1 MKIVVCV
8 KKVPEIDQIRVAN
21 DRIEASGTGMTN
33 PFDMYAIEEA
43 IRIKENASDEVVALT
58 VGSEDS
64 DFALREALSL
74 GVDSAVRVWQDDIK
88 DSDILATAG
97 ILSAAIN
104 EIGDVGLVI
113 FGKQAVDDDASSVSG
128 AVGGFLGI
136 PQVLFV
142 KKIREIDDS
151 KLVAE
156 RATEDGFDVVE
167 TPLPAVISVVKEIN
181 EPRLPSLKGKMKA
194 KKAPIEVL
202 SLKDIGF
209 ESSAVGAASPSQQI
223 KAEEPH
229 PRPAGEI
236 LQGSSPE
243 ELADALIAKLK
254 EEKLI

>member
-8 KKVPEIDQIRVAN
+8 KRVPEIDQIKVAN
-21 DRIEASGTGMTN
+21 DRIEASGAGMTN

-43 IRIKENASDEVVALT
+43 IRIKEKTSGEVIALT

-64 DFALREALSL
+64 DLALREALSI

-88 DSDILATAG
+88 ESDILATAG
-97 ILSAAIN
+97 ILSAAI
-104 EIGDVGLVI
+104 EKIGDVDLAI

-128 AVGGFLGI
+128 AVGGFLGF

-142 KKIREIDDS
+142 KKIREIDEG

-156 RATEDGFDVVE
+156 RATEDGFDIVE
-167 TPLPAVISVVKEIN
+167 TSLPAVISVVKEIN

-202 SLKDIGF
+202 GLADIGL
-209 ESSAVGAASPSQQI
+209 ETTAVGAASPSRQI
-223 KAEEPH
+223 KAEEPP